1 MQEWVH
7 SIRLI
12 GPDPDPMVFF
22 VCLSD
27 NWLKSSDFRS
37 QTQKRPHSLVPPLVS
52 DGASLT
58 DKVEAW
64 HLRRFL
70 RASIS
75 SSSSLKSG
83 DELMTG
89 GDFSLAERRPGT
101 LTGNRSFLRPGNQ
114 VFKNSS
120 MATRT
125 VVIANLSKVTST

>member
-1 MQEWVH
+1 MPV
-7 SIRLI
+7 
-12 GPDPDPMVFF
+12 
-22 VCLSD
+22 
-27 NWLKSSDFRS
+27 
-37 QTQKRPHSLVPPLVS
+37 VS
-52 DGASLT
+52 DDASLSCT
-58 DKVEAW
+58 VEAW